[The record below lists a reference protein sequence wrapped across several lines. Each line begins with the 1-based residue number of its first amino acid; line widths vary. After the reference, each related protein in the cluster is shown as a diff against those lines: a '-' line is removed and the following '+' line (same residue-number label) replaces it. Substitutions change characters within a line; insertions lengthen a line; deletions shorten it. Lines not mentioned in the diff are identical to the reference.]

1 MLNSQEL
8 QTFKK
13 ELEEMKQQI
22 QSNLNC
28 SSFEINNLRGNELKD
43 EADHA
48 LVQKGENIVKTLID
62 KQSEKLE
69 AIERALERIENGT
82 YGVCESC
89 GNDINIE
96 RLKVKI
102 FADYCIVCR
111 EIMENEG
118 GLD

>member
-1 MLNSQEL
+1 MLKDQEL
-8 QTFKK
+8 EIFKK
-13 ELEEMKQQI
+13 ELEEMKEQI
-22 QSNLNC
+22 QNNLNS

-69 AIERALERIENGT
+69 AIERSLKRIKNGT
-82 YGVCESC
+82 YGICESC

-102 FADYCIVCR
+102 FADYCITCR
-111 EIMENEG
+111 EMAERD
-118 GLD
+118 GL

>member
-1 MLNSQEL
+1 MLKDQEL
-8 QTFKK
+8 KEFKK
-13 ELEEMKQQI
+13 ELEEMREQI
-22 QSNLNC
+22 KSNLNC

-69 AIERALERIENGT
+69 AIERSLKRIKNGT
-82 YGVCESC
+82 YGICESC
-89 GNDINIE
+89 G

-102 FADYCIVCR
+102 FADYCITCR
-111 EIMENEG
+111 EMVERD
-118 GLD
+118 GL

>member
-1 MLNSQEL
+1 MLKDQEL
-8 QTFKK
+8 KIFKK
-13 ELEEMKQQI
+13 ELEEMKEQI
-22 QSNLNC
+22 QNNLNS
-28 SSFEINNLRGNELKD
+28 SSFEINSLRRNELKD

-62 KQSEKLE
+62 KQAEKLE
-69 AIERALERIENGT
+69 AIERSLERIENGT
-82 YGVCESC
+82 YGICESC

-111 EIMENEG
+111 EMVERD
-118 GLD
+118 GL

>member
-1 MLNSQEL
+1 MLKDNEIQA
-8 QTFKK
+8 FKK

-22 QSNLNC
+22 QKNLNY
-28 SSFEINNLRGNELKD
+28 SSSEMNSLRENELKD

-48 LVQKGENIVKTLID
+48 LVQKGENIVKTLLD
-62 KQSEKLE
+62 RQHETLE
-69 AIERALERIENGT
+69 AIDRSLERIENGT
-82 YGVCESC
+82 YGICESC

-111 EIMENEG
+111 EIMEREG
-118 GLD
+118 L

>member
-8 QTFKK
+8 KFFKK
-13 ELEEMKQQI
+13 ELEGMKVQI
-22 QSNLNC
+22 ESNLNS
-28 SSFEINNLRGNELKD
+28 SSFEINSLRNNELKD

-48 LVQKGENIVKTLID
+48 LVQKGENIVKTLIH

-69 AIERALERIENGT
+69 AIDRSLKRIENGT

-96 RLKVKI
+96 RLKVKM

-111 EIMENEG
+111 EILERD
-118 GLD
+118 GL

>member
-1 MLNSQEL
+1 MLNSQKL

-13 ELEEMKQQI
+13 ELEAMKQQI
-22 QSNLNC
+22 QSNLN
-28 SSFEINNLRGNELKD
+28 SSSYEINNLRGNELKD

-69 AIERALERIENGT
+69 AIERSLKRIKNGT
-82 YGVCESC
+82 YGICESC
-89 GNDINIE
+89 GEEINIE
-96 RLKVKI
+96 RLKVKV

-111 EIMENEG
+111 EMMERD
-118 GLD
+118 GL